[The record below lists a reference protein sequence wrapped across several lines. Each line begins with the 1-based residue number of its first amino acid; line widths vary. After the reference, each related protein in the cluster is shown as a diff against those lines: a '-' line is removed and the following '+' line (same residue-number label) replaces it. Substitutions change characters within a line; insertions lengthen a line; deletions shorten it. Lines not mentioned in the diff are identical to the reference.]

1 MCAWDGWVR
10 ERSTIFGDGRLDQGA
25 DKMDEDIEVDQQK
38 SRVVCSDAPLR
49 DWVYQG
55 RPQWCF
61 QGTPNSK
68 FSLRPPF
75 ASASI
80 SSTQSYSPTSDFAVR
95 AKKALEVGVLE
106 SWNLRG
112 GEWEKVGGRRQ
123 K

>member
-1 MCAWDGWVR
+1 MDGWIR
-10 ERSTIFGDGRLDQGA
+10 EQIKWTMTSRWISRKAALFVQMLLFGIGSTR
-25 DKMDEDIEVDQQK
+25 VDLNG
-38 SRVVCSDAPLR
+38 VCKELPIQSFLCDH
-49 DWVYQG
+49 
-55 RPQWCF
+55 
-61 QGTPNSK
+61 
-68 FSLRPPF
+68 PF

-95 AKKALEVGVLE
+95 PKKALEVGVLE